1 MEQVMEHEVLVVR
14 PGDVETLQVL
24 GAGVRFLCEAEH
36 TGGLFSVMDNELPLG
51 AGPPPHRHDWAEGY
65 YILSGVVEFQIDGK
79 DLRAEA
85 GTFLITPPNAL
96 HTFRGA
102 DEAGSRLLVIDAPA
116 HAAGFFRAVDREIA
130 GPEDFP
136 RVPCHRCGARHSLRR
151 AEG

>member
-1 MEQVMEHEVLVVR
+1 MQIAKDKEALVVR

-36 TGGLFSVMDNELPLG
+36 TGGLFSVMDNELPYG
-51 AGPPPHRHDWAEGY
+51 AGPSPHRHDWAEGY
-65 YILSGVVEFQIDGK
+65 YILSGAVDFEIDGQGV
-79 DLRAEA
+79 RAEA
-85 GTFLITPPNAL
+85 GTFLITPPGAV

-130 GPEDFP
+130 GPQDFP
-136 RVPCHRCGARHSLRR
+136 RVPAIGEAHGIHFA
-151 AEG
+151 AA